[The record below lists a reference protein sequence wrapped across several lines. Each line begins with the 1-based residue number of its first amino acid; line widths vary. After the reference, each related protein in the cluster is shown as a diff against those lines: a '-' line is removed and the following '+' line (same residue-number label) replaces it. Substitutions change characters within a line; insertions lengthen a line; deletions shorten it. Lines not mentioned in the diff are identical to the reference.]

1 MNSERPP
8 SEFER
13 QDLPSPEHQAQIKAL
28 FEWVDS
34 MHGLVRRPVGM
45 SWIEMQIM
53 LFSLHD
59 MVEWVYSDP
68 QIDPEFPLPPSTPPW
83 TRTLSSRTTCAG
95 WEEET

>member
-1 MNSERPP
+1 
-8 SEFER
+8 
-13 QDLPSPEHQAQIKAL
+13 
-28 FEWVDS
+28 

-68 QIDPEFPLPPSTPPW
+68 QIDPSFRYRIDTPMDPDAQFPDYLP
-83 TRTLSSRTTCAG
+83 AG